1 MTQAINEEVI
11 RARKIAE
18 EYNFRLGSR
27 KLVSVRINAKTTV
40 LLPEGKNTE
49 EYIEHLKTRYGG

>member
-18 EYNFRLGSR
+18 EYNSRLGSR

-49 EYIEHLKTRYGG
+49 EYIEHLKKRYQ

>member
-49 EYIEHLKTRYGG
+49 EYIEHLEKRYQ

>member
-40 LLPEGKNTE
+40 LLPEGKNTK
-49 EYIEHLKTRYGG
+49 EYIEHLKKRYQ

>member
-11 RARKIAE
+11 RAHKIAE

-49 EYIEHLKTRYGG
+49 EYIEHLKKRYQ